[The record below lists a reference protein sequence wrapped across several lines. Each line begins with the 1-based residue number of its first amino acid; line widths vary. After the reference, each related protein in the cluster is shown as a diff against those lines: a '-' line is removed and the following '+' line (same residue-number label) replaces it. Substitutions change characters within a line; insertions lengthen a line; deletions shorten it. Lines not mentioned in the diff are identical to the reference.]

1 VEFHSNSTAGYQP
14 DRLDQREVNQSCAVR
29 PYLSTHEAEP
39 GSDLVAQIANYF
51 TFNDS
56 GEAAAFFCK
65 AFAHSSW
72 VSPSV
77 TGGYSNRFHQ

>member
-1 VEFHSNSTAGYQP
+1 VQLHSNSAASYQP
-14 DRLDQREVNQSCAVR
+14 DRLDQREVDQSCAVC
-29 PYLSTHEAEP
+29 PNLSAHEAQA
-39 GSDLVAQIANYF
+39 GGDLIAQIANYF
-51 TFNDS
+51 TFNNS

-77 TGGYSNRFHQ
+77 TGGYSKRFHQ